1 MEVLQVF
8 FSYKAFDNM
17 KIEHVFENTLANI
30 RIFAYNI
37 ENSYYEIG
45 KWCYA

>member
-8 FSYKAFDNM
+8 FSYKAFDNI
-17 KIEHVFENTLANI
+17 KNEHIFEKTLVNI

-37 ENSYYEIG
+37 ENVYYEIR